1 MNRRETTI
9 ALVALVAVPLVADA
23 QQAAKIARIG
33 YLSGSLASGLHTT
46 EAFRQGLRDL
56 GYVDGRNV
64 MIEYRD
70 AEGKLERAP
79 RSCGRTGCAQG

>member
-33 YLSGSLASGLHTT
+33 YLSSSL
-46 EAFRQGLRDL
+46 
-56 GYVDGRNV
+56 VV
-64 MIEYRD
+64 
-70 AEGKLERAP
+70 
-79 RSCGRTGCAQG
+79 RSNKYFT